1 MCIAWYLMI
10 KEPLTDLL
18 QLHRLTGSLTGR
30 CPPVSQVIHT
40 MKVVRFLTHLNLHL
54 LRYFHL
60 STPLRHHLLGGL
72 KSSGAVT
79 HIL

>member
-1 MCIAWYLMI
+1 MI
-10 KEPLTDLL
+10 EESLTDLL
-18 QLHRLTGSLTGR
+18 QLHHTTGSLTGR
-30 CPPVSQVIHT
+30 CPPVSQVIHA
-40 MKVVRFLTHLNLHL
+40 MKVVRFLTRLNHHL

-60 STPLRHHLLGGL
+60 SAPLRHHLLGCL